1 MGVQQALE
9 RVGALE
15 GAECRLERVVGA
27 ADLALDEG
35 VGRLLLLEAL
45 EDRRLVT
52 QAGDGLA
59 RLAVDQENGRPLL
72 AIRTSRVLELPF
84 GSRCILCAVVS
95 REALGQ
101 WRPQPRRSTDTRPMK
116 AVFSFDFATPF
127 ATPRMERYRTSI
139 VTP

>member
-1 MGVQQALE
+1 MKTLAVFSQPGS
-9 RVGALE
+9 
-15 GAECRLERVVGA
+15 
-27 ADLALDEG
+27 LALDEG

-84 GSRCILCAVVS
+84 GSRCVLCAAVS
-95 REALGQ
+95 REAFGQ

-116 AVFSFDFATPF
+116 AVFSFDFADTGEVVSVQGV
-127 ATPRMERYRTSI
+127 RKGG
-139 VTP
+139 